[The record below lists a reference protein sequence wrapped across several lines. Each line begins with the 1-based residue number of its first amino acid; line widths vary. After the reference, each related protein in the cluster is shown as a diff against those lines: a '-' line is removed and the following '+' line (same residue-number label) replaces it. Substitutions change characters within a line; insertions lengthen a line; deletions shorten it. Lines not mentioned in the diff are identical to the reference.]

1 MNRIFKFV
9 LPGALLLLV
18 CLIACNKDNPAS
30 GLFSNGG
37 ATDGY
42 TSSSELSIASAK
54 NYFQSKKKESSSR
67 DTTTSISIVD
77 IMQNLELEWN
87 LADTILYQNITPV
100 IVVPIKSAI
109 TPFHH
114 STMIFFLNEQNV
126 IESRLFTV
134 VTDSTYTPSSN
145 FSQNFNGFVAQI
157 NWSGDLVHSY
167 RIDNGVIT
175 GSVATQADS
184 RNEKPIC
191 PPGSVLVIYVDDYT
205 RYYDCITISSG
216 GGGGGGTGGGNPF
229 NPDPFGLGG
238 GSGNGNN
245 DNNNNGGGGS
255 GANDYLTNFFD
266 PNDFEGLAKKSAL
279 LVNAFKSKYILYN
292 SSQILLN
299 QLIDECGL
307 ENNEEDLYGELLE
320 ILNGPPQP
328 CVQTVINNDRILFFQ
343 QTYGLA
349 VTLAQLQS
357 INNAGL
363 LVNSNTFINFFVS
376 KNLNAAQVT
385 WLIQNM
391 QTIITYGLNFIGA
404 QDINILSEN
413 PDYFALYI
421 SALANTPNATQ
432 EQKEQGLRFVFDA
445 PQSPN
450 PINNLPQKLNCFN
463 TQNNQGGT
471 HKITL
476 YADQPIANSDDCSSL
491 AKRGGHAFLGIAQQL
506 NGESKSL
513 NIGLYPQS
521 LLKAIG
527 YSGGVFN
534 NDENH
539 PYDVSITWDVTPAQ
553 FNTLISNLQQFSIPP
568 DYNVAAYN
576 CSDFAL
582 SAIQGIGISFDSP
595 KVPQYIPFPPG
606 TFTVIYAKCS
616 GQLGQDMRAYT
627 PPGGGVTKN
636 TSGGNSPLTQSY
648 Q

>member
-30 GLFSNGG
+30 VLFSNGG
-37 ATDGY
+37 ITDGY

-67 DTTTSISIVD
+67 DTTTSSSIVD

-134 VTDSTYTPSSN
+134 VTDSTYTPSAN

-245 DNNNNGGGGS
+245 GNNNNGGGGS

-266 PNDFEGLAKKSAL
+266 PNDFEGLAKKSAMM
-279 LVNAFKSKYILYN
+279 VNAFKSKYILYN

-349 VTLAQLQS
+349 VTLAQL
-357 INNAGL
+357 
-363 LVNSNTFINFFVS
+363 
-376 KNLNAAQVT
+376 
-385 WLIQNM
+385 
-391 QTIITYGLNFIGA
+391 
-404 QDINILSEN
+404 
-413 PDYFALYI
+413 
-421 SALANTPNATQ
+421 
-432 EQKEQGLRFVFDA
+432 
-445 PQSPN
+445 
-450 PINNLPQKLNCFN
+450 
-463 TQNNQGGT
+463 
-471 HKITL
+471 
-476 YADQPIANSDDCSSL
+476 
-491 AKRGGHAFLGIAQQL
+491 
-506 NGESKSL
+506 
-513 NIGLYPQS
+513 
-521 LLKAIG
+521 
-527 YSGGVFN
+527 
-534 NDENH
+534 
-539 PYDVSITWDVTPAQ
+539 
-553 FNTLISNLQQFSIPP
+553 
-568 DYNVAAYN
+568 
-576 CSDFAL
+576 
-582 SAIQGIGISFDSP
+582 
-595 KVPQYIPFPPG
+595 
-606 TFTVIYAKCS
+606 
-616 GQLGQDMRAYT
+616 
-627 PPGGGVTKN
+627 
-636 TSGGNSPLTQSY
+636 
-648 Q
+648 

>member
-100 IVVPIKSAI
+100 IVVPIKSVI

-134 VTDSTYTPSSN
+134 VTDSTYTPSAN

-385 WLIQNM
+385 
-391 QTIITYGLNFIGA
+391 
-404 QDINILSEN
+404 
-413 PDYFALYI
+413 
-421 SALANTPNATQ
+421 
-432 EQKEQGLRFVFDA
+432 
-445 PQSPN
+445 
-450 PINNLPQKLNCFN
+450 
-463 TQNNQGGT
+463 
-471 HKITL
+471 
-476 YADQPIANSDDCSSL
+476 
-491 AKRGGHAFLGIAQQL
+491 
-506 NGESKSL
+506 
-513 NIGLYPQS
+513 
-521 LLKAIG
+521 
-527 YSGGVFN
+527 
-534 NDENH
+534 
-539 PYDVSITWDVTPAQ
+539 
-553 FNTLISNLQQFSIPP
+553 
-568 DYNVAAYN
+568 
-576 CSDFAL
+576 
-582 SAIQGIGISFDSP
+582 
-595 KVPQYIPFPPG
+595 
-606 TFTVIYAKCS
+606 
-616 GQLGQDMRAYT
+616 
-627 PPGGGVTKN
+627 
-636 TSGGNSPLTQSY
+636 
-648 Q
+648 